1 MRYLIGIA
9 IGLAIIFNWTTIKS
23 YFDEKIIEQSSPKST
38 VSDTSEKVVKPT
50 EDSTKKPDGAK
61 QDLFKEFK

>member
-23 YFDEKIIEQSSPKST
+23 YFDEKLVEQSGPKST
-38 VSDTSEKVVKPT
+38 VSDPSEKVVKST
-50 EDSTKKPDGAK
+50 EENAKKPEGAK
-61 QDLFKEFK
+61 QDLFKDFK